1 MGGGKESCL
10 ECEGVRCRGEGR
22 EGREGRNGK
31 RGRREGGGREASY
44 EITQLGLQPSASI
57 CTHVLHFVRH

>member
-22 EGREGRNGK
+22 EGRKGGRG
-31 RGRREGGGREASY
+31 GREGGE
-44 EITQLGLQPSASI
+44 
-57 CTHVLHFVRH
+57 

>member
-22 EGREGRNGK
+22 EGREGRKGG
-31 RGRREGGGREASY
+31 RGVRGGRGGREASH
-44 EITQLGLQPSASI
+44 EISQLGLQQSQLAFALRCLI
-57 CTHVLHFVRH
+57 L